1 MIYPQVPEYLPSV
14 SETTG
19 DYQPGQFII
28 RLIVSFTLFP
38 CLVDALL
45 YYHQFVTQAPSL
57 LQHKWWY
64 QWLTKINLLMFII
77 KLFCFYTVTFIGLNE
92 NEGTGI
98 KLLLIYTR
106 KRHLS
111 KIHRVLSLIHHSRLS
126 LTSIA
131 TSWRHEATTNK
142 SPKKIGIII
151 ILFNLSSKHGY
162 CTI

>member
-19 DYQPGQFII
+19 DYQPGQFIT

-77 KLFCFYTVTFIGLNE
+77 KFFCFYTVTFIGLNE
-92 NEGTGI
+92 SEGI
-98 KLLLIYTR
+98 INFYYTR
-106 KRHLS
+106 KWHLGE
-111 KIHRVLSLIHHSRLS
+111 IHRVMACLVHS
-126 LTSIA
+126 
-131 TSWRHEATTNK
+131 
-142 SPKKIGIII
+142 PG
-151 ILFNLSSKHGY
+151 
-162 CTI
+162 